1 MSTYLYDKAMLDKL
15 KKWGVSDNATLL
27 APDDTQTLYDIINS
41 RSNDGGIELPLIT
54 LNRKGNVNIRNTNK
68 QPLSINAYTMV
79 RSKTNSAILNAIPIE
94 LSYQLDIYTRK
105 RIQAEEY
112 VRELTFNFINYPEI
126 MICVPYE
133 NLNYWHKSMISLN
146 NEVQDNSAIP
156 ERLIHGQFTRYTMSL
171 KVDDAYLFD
180 VRIRDT
186 VQKVEWTTYSDQNVD
201 GESMIVEAKK
211 ND

>member
-1 MSTYLYDKAMLDKL
+1 
-15 KKWGVSDNATLL
+15 
-27 APDDTQTLYDIINS
+27 
-41 RSNDGGIELPLIT
+41 
-54 LNRKGNVNIRNTNK
+54 
-68 QPLSINAYTMV
+68 
-79 RSKTNSAILNAIPIE
+79 
-94 LSYQLDIYTRK
+94 
-105 RIQAEEY
+105 
-112 VRELTFNFINYPEI
+112 

-186 VQKVEWTTYSDQNVD
+186 VQKVEWTTYPDQNVD
-201 GESMIVEAKK
+201 GESMVVEAKK